1 MTEAQTTASNSEA
14 EGWQADAALGGDFQA
29 RTIPLRPD
37 AHGDVVATLVRLP
50 ATENE
55 GRGSVLWVHGWADYF
70 LQGELARQLAA
81 LGFDVYGLD
90 LRRYGRSIRPGQEQN
105 FSTDLHDYFEELEA
119 AAELIRAEPGYQR
132 LIVIGHSTGGL
143 ITSLWAHA
151 RRADGI
157 VDGLVLNSPW
167 LDLAEPWHTRVL
179 AGPLIQLLGKL
190 APMYALRP
198 TSSTAYGESLHQDY
212 HGEWDYRLDWKPLA
226 AVPVRAGWLAAVRR
240 AHREV
245 HQGLDVRGPVLVM
258 RSDRSLLRQLKWT
271 EPMMHADAVL
281 DVDQIHQWAPK
292 IGAQAETV
300 VIPGGMHDLF
310 LSAPPVRANA
320 LTILTTWLD
329 KHFPA
334 PAFPAPTA

>member
-1 MTEAQTTASNSEA
+1 MTETDTTEGTT
-14 EGWQADAALGGDFQA
+14 EGWQPDAVLGGDVQA

-50 ATENE
+50 ATANP
-55 GRGSVLWVHGWADYF
+55 GRGALLLVHGWADYF
-70 LQGELARQLAA
+70 LQGELAGQLAE

-90 LRRYGRSIRPGQEQN
+90 LRRYGRSIRPGQDIN
-105 FSTDLHDYFEELEA
+105 FSTDLHGYFEELDA

-132 LIVIGHSTGGL
+132 LIVFGHSTGGL
-143 ITSLWAHA
+143 VTSLWAHA
-151 RRADGI
+151 RRAEGI

-179 AGPLIQLLGKL
+179 LSPVIQLLGKL
-190 APMYALRP
+190 APRYALRP
-198 TSSTAYGESLHQDY
+198 VSSTAYGESLHQDH
-212 HGEWDYRLDWKPLA
+212 HGEWNYRLDWKPLP

-240 AHREV
+240 AHREL
-245 HQGLDVRGPVLVM
+245 HRGLAVPGPVLVM
-258 RSDRSLLRQLKWT
+258 HSDKSLLRQLTWT

-281 DVDQIHQWAPK
+281 DVDQIRRWAPK
-292 IGAQAETV
+292 IGPNTQTV
-300 VIPGGMHDLF
+300 AIPGGLHDLF

-320 LTILTTWLD
+320 LTIVTTWLD

-334 PAFPAPTA
+334 